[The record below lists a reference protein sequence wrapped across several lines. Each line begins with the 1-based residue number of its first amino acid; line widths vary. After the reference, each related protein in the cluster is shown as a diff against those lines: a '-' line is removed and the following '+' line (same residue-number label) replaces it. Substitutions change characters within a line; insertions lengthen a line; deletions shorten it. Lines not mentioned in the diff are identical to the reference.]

1 MESYK
6 TSFMVLQIAL
16 PPHSFSVAII
26 DPLFGYINLSFFHI
40 SNFSQGGHTAQ
51 LRGRHIVKWTPQKE
65 FHLTYPFSAIKSW
78 ILGVFVLDAV
88 VLAGFGN
95 KDGVGKV
102 RNTIPSHMSV

>member
-6 TSFMVLQIAL
+6 TSFMALQIAL

-95 KDGVGKV
+95 KDSVGKV